1 MKENP
6 DKAGDSLQARLAE
19 ILGKRHKISTRM
31 YAGIGGGLLLL
42 LLAIV
47 SSWFAFNTI
56 ADTQS
61 FVVGRS
67 LPQITGAFAVAEQ
80 SGKLVAAAPR
90 LASAGTLEE
99 LESVRASVAEN
110 RRIFE
115 SRIAALEAQAI
126 NDPGIQRMR
135 DRAGA
140 LLATIERLDRSVEE
154 GFAIAARAR
163 KLHREVPVAH
173 EQLQRILSPAID
185 DQYFFAITGYTSL
198 DSQPAPREQHISEA
212 EMARYRRLADLNV
225 SVDNAV
231 QLLDRAFSVADPQLL
246 EPLLESFESASEAI
260 SRNLAAL
267 RDPPEEEAL
276 KAATA
281 RLRLLGSGDEAGF
294 ALRRRELGLDA
305 EERRLL
311 ADSRSLEIEL
321 IAAAESM
328 VSEARDSAQASTDR
342 ANAAIAAGRTLLL
355 SVTGVAILAAL
366 LVGSLFV
373 GRLLRRLEG
382 LLMRMRRMA
391 AGDLKTKLDV
401 SGRDEVAEMA
411 AALEVFRKASLKAQ
425 RLDLVERMAKELRRK
440 NEEMEQVLEDLKRAQ
455 DQIVMREKLA
465 ELGELTAG
473 VAHEIQ
479 NPLNFVKNFSEVTV
493 ELVDELKEILKE
505 GDGQLREEDQELTD
519 EICSDINSNLGRI
532 RHHGQRANRIV
543 RDMLRMGRGSGEA
556 QATDIN
562 ALLDERA
569 RLAYHSA
576 RASDQKFNLSIEED
590 LSDEIRQMK
599 VVGEDLGRVFL
610 NIVTNACYAT
620 HKRRL
625 REAEDNENSA
635 YEPQLRL
642 RTRRTPA
649 SVEIAIRDNGG
660 GIPDEI
666 LEKIFNPF
674 FTTKPTDQGT
684 GLGLALS
691 NDIVRQHGG
700 EIVVDTNPGESTE
713 MIVRLPLSLEVE
725 ENA

>member
-1 MKENP
+1 
-6 DKAGDSLQARLAE
+6 
-19 ILGKRHKISTRM
+19 
-31 YAGIGGGLLLL
+31 
-42 LLAIV
+42 
-47 SSWFAFNTI
+47 
-56 ADTQS
+56 
-61 FVVGRS
+61 
-67 LPQITGAFAVAEQ
+67 
-80 SGKLVAAAPR
+80 
-90 LASAGTLEE
+90 
-99 LESVRASVAEN
+99 
-110 RRIFE
+110 
-115 SRIAALEAQAI
+115 
-126 NDPGIQRMR
+126 
-135 DRAGA
+135 
-140 LLATIERLDRSVEE
+140 
-154 GFAIAARAR
+154 
-163 KLHREVPVAH
+163 
-173 EQLQRILSPAID
+173 
-185 DQYFFAITGYTSL
+185 
-198 DSQPAPREQHISEA
+198 
-212 EMARYRRLADLNV
+212 
-225 SVDNAV
+225 
-231 QLLDRAFSVADPQLL
+231 
-246 EPLLESFESASEAI
+246 
-260 SRNLAAL
+260 
-267 RDPPEEEAL
+267 
-276 KAATA
+276 
-281 RLRLLGSGDEAGF
+281 
-294 ALRRRELGLDA
+294 
-305 EERRLL
+305 
-311 ADSRSLEIEL
+311 
-321 IAAAESM
+321 
-328 VSEARDSAQASTDR
+328 
-342 ANAAIAAGRTLLL
+342 LL